1 MKKLNDQIIRITRA
15 LNHPIRIQILYYL
28 NDHQKSSVNN
38 LVKQFDVSQ
47 PAISRHLRILE
58 EAKLVKSERVKQ
70 EKYYSLADN
79 HIIKILDV
87 LRQHVKEQFEFDK
100 HIKICLYNDVILEQ
114 KHLNEIQQILHFKY
128 FL

>member
-1 MKKLNDQIIRITRA
+1 MEKRLNDQIIRITRA

-28 NDHQKSSVNN
+28 NDHKESSVNN

-58 EAKLVKSERVKQ
+58 EARLVKSNRVKQ
-70 EKYYSLADN
+70 EKYYQLFDN

-87 LRQHVKEQFEFDK
+87 LRQHANGEF
-100 HIKICLYNDVILEQ
+100 
-114 KHLNEIQQILHFKY
+114 
-128 FL
+128 

>member
-1 MKKLNDQIIRITRA
+1 MEKKLNDQIIRITRA

-28 NDHQKSSVNN
+28 NDHKESSVNN

-58 EAKLVKSERVKQ
+58 EARLVKSKLVKQ
-70 EKYYSLADN
+70 EKYYQLFDN

-87 LRQHVKEQFEFDK
+87 LRQHANGEF
-100 HIKICLYNDVILEQ
+100 
-114 KHLNEIQQILHFKY
+114 
-128 FL
+128 

>member
-1 MKKLNDQIIRITRA
+1 MKKLDEQIIRITRA
-15 LNHPIRIQILYYL
+15 LNHPIRIQIFYYL

-70 EKYYSLADN
+70 ERYYSLEDT
-79 HIIKILDV
+79 HVIKILDV
-87 LRQHVKEQFEFDK
+87 LRQHVKEEF
-100 HIKICLYNDVILEQ
+100 
-114 KHLNEIQQILHFKY
+114 
-128 FL
+128 

>member
-1 MKKLNDQIIRITRA
+1 MNDQIIRITRA

-28 NDHQKSSVNN
+28 NDNKESSVNN

-58 EAKLVKSERVKQ
+58 EARLVKSKRVKQ
-70 EKYYSLADN
+70 EKYYQLFDN

-87 LRQHVKEQFEFDK
+87 LRQHAKGEF
-100 HIKICLYNDVILEQ
+100 
-114 KHLNEIQQILHFKY
+114 
-128 FL
+128 

>member
-1 MKKLNDQIIRITRA
+1 MNDQIIRITRA

-28 NDHQKSSVNN
+28 NDNNKSSVNN

-58 EAKLVKSERVKQ
+58 DAKLVKSERAGQ
-70 EKYYSLADN
+70 ERYYSLKDS

-87 LRQHVKEQFEFDK
+87 LREHTKENF
-100 HIKICLYNDVILEQ
+100 
-114 KHLNEIQQILHFKY
+114 
-128 FL
+128 

>member
-1 MKKLNDQIIRITRA
+1 MKRVDEQIIRITRA

-28 NDHQKSSVNN
+28 NDNQKSSVNN

-70 EKYYSLADN
+70 ERYYSLEDT
-79 HIIKILDV
+79 HVIKILDV
-87 LRQHVKEQFEFDK
+87 LRQHVKEEF
-100 HIKICLYNDVILEQ
+100 
-114 KHLNEIQQILHFKY
+114 
-128 FL
+128 

>member
-1 MKKLNDQIIRITRA
+1 MEKKLNDQIIRITRA

-28 NDHQKSSVNN
+28 NDHKESSVNN

-58 EAKLVKSERVKQ
+58 EARLVKSKRVNQ
-70 EKYYSLADN
+70 DKYYQLFDN

-87 LRQHVKEQFEFDK
+87 LRQHANGEF
-100 HIKICLYNDVILEQ
+100 
-114 KHLNEIQQILHFKY
+114 
-128 FL
+128 

>member
-1 MKKLNDQIIRITRA
+1 MNDQIIRITRA

-28 NDHQKSSVNN
+28 NDNKQSSVNN

-58 EAKLVKSERVKQ
+58 EARLVKSERVKQ
-70 EKYYSLADN
+70 EKYYRLFDN

-87 LRQHVKEQFEFDK
+87 LRQHAKGEF
-100 HIKICLYNDVILEQ
+100 
-114 KHLNEIQQILHFKY
+114 
-128 FL
+128 

>member
-1 MKKLNDQIIRITRA
+1 MKRVDEQIIRITRA

-58 EAKLVKSERVKQ
+58 EAKLVKSERDKL
-70 EKYYSLADN
+70 KRYYSLEDT
-79 HIIKILDV
+79 HVIKILDV
-87 LRQHVKEQFEFDK
+87 LRQHVKEEF
-100 HIKICLYNDVILEQ
+100 
-114 KHLNEIQQILHFKY
+114 
-128 FL
+128 

>member
-1 MKKLNDQIIRITRA
+1 MEKRLNDQIIRITRA

-28 NDHQKSSVNN
+28 NDHKESSVNN

-58 EAKLVKSERVKQ
+58 EARLVKIKRVKQ
-70 EKYYSLADN
+70 EKYYQLFDN

-87 LRQHVKEQFEFDK
+87 LRQHANGEF
-100 HIKICLYNDVILEQ
+100 
-114 KHLNEIQQILHFKY
+114 
-128 FL
+128 

>member
-1 MKKLNDQIIRITRA
+1 MEKKLNDQIIRITRA

-28 NDHQKSSVNN
+28 NDHKESSVNN

-58 EAKLVKSERVKQ
+58 EARLVKSKRVKQ
-70 EKYYSLADN
+70 EKYYQLFDS

-87 LRQHVKEQFEFDK
+87 LRQHANGEF
-100 HIKICLYNDVILEQ
+100 
-114 KHLNEIQQILHFKY
+114 
-128 FL
+128 

>member
-1 MKKLNDQIIRITRA
+1 MEKRLNDQIIRITRA

-28 NDHQKSSVNN
+28 NYHKESSVNN

-58 EAKLVKSERVKQ
+58 EARLVKSKRVKQ
-70 EKYYSLADN
+70 EKYYQLFDN

-87 LRQHVKEQFEFDK
+87 LRQHANGEF
-100 HIKICLYNDVILEQ
+100 
-114 KHLNEIQQILHFKY
+114 
-128 FL
+128 